1 MTETKALL
9 IILAVFIAIPIIT
22 FFSAWLTAMMAFDV
36 KQKEEE
42 QEDIELCAIGNAI
55 GSAIWRCKK
64 FNHNCHDCLVDY
76 AKNDELKLT
85 NEGLE
90 SKN

>member
-42 QEDIELCAIGNAI
+42 QNTEEDNYTKPQFKELTEEQIADIHSRGKITPEEVIE
-55 GSAIWRCKK
+55 
-64 FNHNCHDCLVDY
+64 
-76 AKNDELKLT
+76 E
-85 NEGLE
+85 
-90 SKN
+90 

>member
-9 IILAVFIAIPIIT
+9 IILAVVIAIFIIT
-22 FFSAWLTAMMAFDV
+22 IFSAWLTAMIVFDV
-36 KQKEEE
+36 KQKKKE
-42 QEDIELCAIGNAI
+42 QEDTELCAI